1 MSNPSFSLM
10 AEEMF
15 EDLLDRLEGFEAL
28 DDLEMDII
36 DGVMTVEF
44 DDGSKVILNRQ
55 EPVEQIWL
63 ASPEG
68 PAHFSKDK
76 DTGEWVNIKT
86 GDEFYATLSRVFS
99 AKTGDSIQL
108 T

>member
-15 EDLLDRLEGFEAL
+15 EDLLDRLEAYDEL

-44 DDGSKVILNRQ
+44 EDGSKVILNRQ
-55 EPVEQIWL
+55 EPVQQIWL

-68 PAHFSKDK
+68 PAHFAKDEASG
-76 DTGEWVNIKT
+76 DWVNIKT

-99 AKTGDSIQL
+99 GKTGSDIKLS
-108 T
+108 